1 MMSNDIMVSMHQY
14 KRKEEDKMMSVLETV
29 YKFVGIVLSLLSII
43 EKITTYRKG
52 KEKDPSGLSAK
63 DGSKDND

>member
-1 MMSNDIMVSMHQY
+1 MVSMHQY

-29 YKFVGIVLSLLSII
+29 YKFVEIILSLLSII
-43 EKITTYRKG
+43 EKITTYQKG
-52 KEKDPSGLSAK
+52 KEKDPSGLATS